1 MRGLAGEPADVATAV
16 PGVARLTTALG
27 SRPVKMEDHDDPPGV
42 HIEVQLAVSP
52 GHHPL
57 EVARAVRAAVADAA
71 TTNTPGPV
79 TAAVLITETA
89 AWPDVNGSSTRWA

>member
-1 MRGLAGEPADVATAV
+1 MREPVRELADVVTGV
-16 PGVARLTTALG
+16 PGVARLTAVLG
-27 SRPVKMEDHDDPPGV
+27 SRPVKVEDHDDPPGR
-42 HIEVQLAVSP
+42 HIKVQLAVAR

-71 TTNTPGPV
+71 TTDTSGPV

-89 AWPDVNGSSTRWA
+89 AQV